1 MLVTLIAAAST
12 AGAKL
17 YLEQTHLPRQR
28 RLCDIEHSRSPRKAA
43 DLGDPDEIFELAQV
57 YDLILLESLT
67 SRYNKTDNS

>member
-28 RLCDIEHSRSPRKAA
+28 RLCDIEHSRSRVKLP
-43 DLGDPDEIFELAQV
+43 
-57 YDLILLESLT
+57 T
-67 SRYNKTDNS
+67 SAIRTKYSSWRRSMI